1 MMATIFII
9 VSLMLIAL
17 LIFCGYEYIK
27 NDIKICHVL
36 IPPLTIVTMYSI
48 AYAIKLL
55 KGI

>member
-9 VSLMLIAL
+9 VSLMLIVL